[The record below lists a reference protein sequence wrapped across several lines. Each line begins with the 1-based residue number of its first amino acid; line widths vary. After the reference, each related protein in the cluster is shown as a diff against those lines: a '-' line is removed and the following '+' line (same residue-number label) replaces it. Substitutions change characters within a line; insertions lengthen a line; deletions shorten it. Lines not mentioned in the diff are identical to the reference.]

1 MKAHCVTCAVVAT
14 VAVATAC
21 TNLPAGMPTPVPRS
35 SQQEWYYNADD
46 GVRHY
51 VTEFGSGDTVVVLHG
66 GFGAEHSYLLNAV
79 MPLAN
84 RFHFVLYDQRGSLR
98 SPAPDS
104 TITID
109 RLVRDL
115 DGLRQQLGLE
125 KVTFLAHSM
134 GTVLSY
140 AYLSQHSDH
149 VRGLVLIGPVLPTYH
164 EYHDLGVP
172 PSDTERLR
180 LVREELSAAQKV
192 RQKAVTAA
200 EHLDHAGL
208 SDREKTFRWRIAFA
222 SANVCHVDRWR
233 EVQGGQVFHNPRVS
247 SAIYRNTT
255 QPRRD
260 SLWNDFLPA
269 LKRFTGPISIV
280 AGDCDFVDPQA
291 ALWRY
296 AALELPNARLTV
308 LHDAG
313 HSAWVDQ
320 PEEFRT
326 AVARALTNANNR

>member
-1 MKAHCVTCAVVAT
+1 MDFRRAAVTAAAI
-14 VAVATAC
+14 VAVASAC
-21 TNLPAGMPTPVPRS
+21 TNVPLRVPAVLPGLARE
-35 SQQEWYYNADD
+35 EWYYIADD

-51 VTEFGSGDTVVVLHG
+51 VTEFGHGDTVVVLHG
-66 GFGAEHSYLLNAV
+66 GPGAEHSYLLDAV
-79 MPLAN
+79 MPLAD

-125 KVTFLAHSM
+125 KVTLLAHSM

-140 AYLSQHSDH
+140 AYLAQHSDH
-149 VRGLVLIGPVLPTYH
+149 VRGLVLIGAVLPTYH
-164 EYHDLGVP
+164 EYHDLSVP
-172 PSDTERLR
+172 PSDTARLR
-180 LVREELSAAQKV
+180 LVREELTAAQQA
-192 RQKAVTAA
+192 RRKAVTAA

-208 SDREKTFRWRIAFA
+208 SDREKTAVWRIAFA
-222 SANVCHVDRWR
+222 SANVCHVERWR
-233 EVQGGQVFHNPRVS
+233 EVQGGQVFYNPRVA

-255 QPRRD
+255 QARRD
-260 SLWNDFLPA
+260 TLWNGFLPA
-269 LKRFTGPISIV
+269 LQRFTGPVSIIV
-280 AGDCDFVDPQA
+280 GDCDFVDAQA

-296 AALELPNARLTV
+296 AAVQLPHARLTV

-320 PEEFRT
+320 PQQFRR
-326 AVARALTNANNR
+326 AVARALDQAANR

>member
-1 MKAHCVTCAVVAT
+1 MNVRRATLTAAAIVA
-14 VAVATAC
+14 AATAC
-21 TNLPAGMPTPVPRS
+21 TNIPVRTPAPVSRS
-35 SQQEWYYNADD
+35 AQEEWYYIADD

-51 VTEFGSGDTVVVLHG
+51 VTEFGHGDTVVVLHG
-66 GFGAEHSYLLNAV
+66 GFGAEHSYLLDAV

-125 KVTFLAHSM
+125 KVAFLAHSM
-134 GTVLSY
+134 GTVVSY
-140 AYLSQHSDH
+140 AYLAQHSDR

-172 PSDTERLR
+172 PSDTAHLR
-180 LVREELSAAQKV
+180 LVREELTAAQKA
-192 RQKAVTAA
+192 RQKAVTTG
-200 EHLDHAGL
+200 EHLDHTGL
-208 SDREKTFRWRIAFA
+208 SDREKTTVWRIAFA

-233 EVQGGQVFHNPRVS
+233 EVQGGQIFYNPRVS

-260 SLWNDFLPA
+260 SLWNGFLPA
-269 LKRFTGPISIV
+269 LQRFTGPISIIV
-280 AGDCDFVDPQA
+280 GDCDFVDPQA

-296 AALELPNARLTV
+296 AALKLPNARLTV

-320 PEEFRT
+320 PQQFRR
-326 AVARALTNANNR
+326 AVARALDEATNR

>member
-1 MKAHCVTCAVVAT
+1 MNVRRATLTAGAIVA
-14 VAVATAC
+14 AATAC
-21 TNLPAGMPTPVPRS
+21 TNGPVRMPAPVPRS
-35 SQQEWYYNADD
+35 AQEEWYYIADD

-51 VTEFGSGDTVVVLHG
+51 VTEFGRGDTVVVLHG
-66 GFGAEHSYLLNAV
+66 GFGAEHSYLLDAV

-125 KVTFLAHSM
+125 KVAFLAHSM
-134 GTVLSY
+134 GTVVSY
-140 AYLSQHSDH
+140 AYLAQHSDR

-172 PSDTERLR
+172 PGDTARLR
-180 LVREELSAAQKV
+180 LVREELTAAQKA
-192 RQKAVTAA
+192 RQKAVTTG
-200 EHLDHAGL
+200 EHLDHTGL
-208 SDREKTFRWRIAFA
+208 SDREKTAVWRIAFA
-222 SANVCHVDRWR
+222 SANLCHVDRWR
-233 EVQGGQVFHNPRVS
+233 EVQGGQIFYNPRVS

-260 SLWNDFLPA
+260 SLWNGFLPA
-269 LKRFTGPISIV
+269 LQRFTRSISIIV
-280 AGDCDFVDPQA
+280 GDCDFVDPQA

-296 AALELPNARLTV
+296 AALKLPNARLTV

-320 PEEFRT
+320 PQQFRR
-326 AVARALTNANNR
+326 AVARALDEATNR

>member
-1 MKAHCVTCAVVAT
+1 MDVRRAT
-14 VAVATAC
+14 LTAATIVAVTTAC
-21 TNLPAGMPTPVPRS
+21 TNVPLRMPAPVSGSARE
-35 SQQEWYYNADD
+35 EWYYIADD
-46 GVRHY
+46 SVRHY
-51 VTEFGSGDTVVVLHG
+51 VTEFGRGDTVVVLHG
-66 GFGAEHSYLLNAV
+66 GFGAEHSYLLDAV
-79 MPLAN
+79 MPLAT

-140 AYLSQHSDH
+140 AYIAQHSDR

-172 PSDTERLR
+172 PSDTARLR
-180 LVREELSAAQKV
+180 LVREELTAEQKA
-192 RQKAVTAA
+192 RQRAVTAA
-200 EHLDHAGL
+200 EHLDHTGL
-208 SDREKTFRWRIAFA
+208 SDREKTAVWRIAFA

-233 EVQGGQVFHNPRVS
+233 EVHGGQIFYNPRVS
-247 SAIYRNTT
+247 SAVYRNTT
-255 QPRRD
+255 QARRD

-269 LKRFTGPISIV
+269 LQRFPGPISIIV
-280 AGDCDFVDPQA
+280 GDCDFVDPRA

-296 AALELPNARLTV
+296 AAVKLPNAHLTV
-308 LHDAG
+308 LRDAG

-320 PEEFRT
+320 PQQFRM
-326 AVARALTNANNR
+326 AVARALEEATNR